1 MRIAAGYAISAA
13 AIALVAISQ
22 FTGLSYTIDAANLY
36 HRNGG
41 YIVSFLLPLCGMLLD
56 TLLLIQYRRNIS
68 RMAFVS
74 MLSYIA
80 LPLLASAVQLF
91 YYGISL
97 INLSISFSMILM
109 FVTAMVEQNRQL
121 AQREKEAADLRIS
134 LMLSQIAPH
143 FIYNT
148 LTTI

>member
-1 MRIAAGYAISAA
+1 M
-13 AIALVAISQ
+13 AISQ
-22 FTGLSYTIDAANLY
+22 FTGLYYTIDAANLY